1 MALIVKTVF
10 VEELMRGV
18 PQLDC
23 KFSGHE
29 GFAAHLMPPYTT

>member
-1 MALIVKTVF
+1 MALIVKMVF